1 MTHRA
6 VDGKSRPDSRS
17 GIRNCLWT
25 EPPMFV
31 KARAG
36 ECLLLTAAATAA
48 AAAAAEAAAIAAV
61 CHGTAPFYG
70 RGADDD

>member
-1 MTHRA
+1 
-6 VDGKSRPDSRS
+6 
-17 GIRNCLWT
+17 
-25 EPPMFV
+25 MFV

-61 CHGTAPFYG
+61 CHGIAPSYG
-70 RGADDD
+70 RGTDDD